1 MEYFELINLTING
14 KIVNKLLRLRL
25 SLKQML
31 VASATIK
38 TSFATDKS
46 FVLTS
51 NLIKLLIYLI
61 YKEIACKV
69 EFTFASSHELL
80 IAFKLFTRFLSKLL
94 ITLCFSETSCIIE
107 RSFAFVIS

>member
-1 MEYFELINLTING
+1 
-14 KIVNKLLRLRL
+14 
-25 SLKQML
+25 ML